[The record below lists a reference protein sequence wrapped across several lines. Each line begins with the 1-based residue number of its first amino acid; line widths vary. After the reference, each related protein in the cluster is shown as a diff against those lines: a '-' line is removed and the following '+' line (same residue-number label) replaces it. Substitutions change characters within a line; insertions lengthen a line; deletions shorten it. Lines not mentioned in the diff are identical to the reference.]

1 MLQSIKSI
9 MHLVLHINDKKKSL
23 IKKFNIYKNNITYN
37 MYTHSLLIFIIF
49 RMYIYLLVVFVID
62 CVCLNLD

>member
-1 MLQSIKSI
+1 

-23 IKKFNIYKNNITYN
+23 IKKFNIYKNNITCN
-37 MYTHSLLIFIIF
+37 MYTYSLLIFIIF
-49 RMYIYLLVVFVID
+49 RMYIYLLMVFVID